1 MKRFLPANQ
10 ISRYRNF
17 SAQPALLSLFP
28 HRFLHQQALF
38 YLRIFLATLALL
50 FSAVSL
56 FAQQDTGQDAAY
68 KKVIHDRVAKF
79 VDPLSIS
86 DAANYNSVL
95 EIISQRYY
103 TINSLSEKSKANIA
117 AIKSQNLSAEE
128 KDALIKKEDDA
139 RMVVL
144 KKGHDEFVAALQ
156 KKLSG
161 EQVDK
166 IKDGMTYSVLHVT
179 YDAYVDMIP
188 RLTTEQKDK
197 IYTWL
202 VEARELAMDGESSD
216 KKHQIFGKYKG
227 RINNYLAAQGYN
239 VRDEEHAWQ
248 QRIKE
253 RKEMAKQS
261 EKN

>member
-1 MKRFLPANQ
+1 MNRFLPAEQN
-10 ISRYRNF
+10 SCYRTN
-17 SAQPALLSLFP
+17 SVKAALLP
-28 HRFLHQQALF
+28 VHPYQFLPQQALF
-38 YLRIFLATLALL
+38 YLRILLVTLGLL
-50 FSAVSL
+50 VSAVVFS
-56 FAQQDTGQDAAY
+56 QQDADQDAAY

-79 VDPLSIS
+79 VDPLNIS
-86 DAANYNSVL
+86 DATNYNSVM
-95 EIISQRYY
+95 EVIAQRYY
-103 TINSLSEKSKANIA
+103 TINTLSEKSKAAIA
-117 AIKSQNLSAEE
+117 AIKSQTLSNEE
-128 KDALIKKEDDA
+128 KDALIKKEDDT
-139 RMVVL
+139 RLVEL
-144 KKGHDEFVAALQ
+144 KKGHDVFVAALQ

-197 IYTWL
+197 IYSWL

-253 RKEMAKQS
+253 RKEMAKQA
-261 EKN
+261 ETK

>member
-1 MKRFLPANQ
+1 MKRFLPADQN
-10 ISRYRNF
+10 SCNRND
-17 SAQPALLSLFP
+17 SVQTALLPVHLNS
-28 HRFLHQQALF
+28 FLPQHTLF

-50 FSAVSL
+50 VSAVSL
-56 FAQQDTGQDAAY
+56 FAQQEADQDAAY

-79 VDPLSIS
+79 VDPLNIG
-86 DAANYNSVL
+86 DAANYNSVMD
-95 EIISQRYY
+95 IISQRYY
-103 TINSLSEKSKANIA
+103 TINTLSEKSKAAIA
-117 AIKSQNLSAEE
+117 AIKSQNLSNEE

-139 RMVVL
+139 RMVSL
-144 KKGHDEFVAALQ
+144 KKGHGEFVAALQ

-161 EQVDK
+161 EQVDR

-197 IYTWL
+197 IYSWL

-227 RINNYLAAQGYN
+227 RINNYLAAEGYN

-248 QRIKE
+248 ERIKE
-253 RKEMAKQS
+253 RKEMAKQA
-261 EKN
+261 ETK

>member
-1 MKRFLPANQ
+1 MNRYLPAKQNSCYRNSSVQAAFLPLYP
-10 ISRYRNF
+10 YR
-17 SAQPALLSLFP
+17 SLP
-28 HRFLHQQALF
+28 QQTLF

-50 FSAVSL
+50 VSTVSL
-56 FAQQDTGQDAAY
+56 FAQQDADQDAAY

-79 VDPLSIS
+79 VDPLNIS
-86 DAANYNSVL
+86 DVANYNSVM

-103 TINSLSEKSKANIA
+103 TINTLSEKSKTVIA
-117 AIKSQNLSAEE
+117 AIKSQNLSTEE

-139 RMVVL
+139 RMVSL

-188 RLTTEQKDK
+188 RLTNEQKDK

-248 QRIKE
+248 QRIKD
-253 RKEMAKQS
+253 RKEMAKQA
-261 EKN
+261 ETK

>member
-1 MKRFLPANQ
+1 MKRFLPADQN
-10 ISRYRNF
+10 SCYR
-17 SAQPALLSLFP
+17 SDYVQTALLP
-28 HRFLHQQALF
+28 VHPNCFLPQHTLF

-50 FSAVSL
+50 VSTVSL
-56 FAQQDTGQDAAY
+56 LAQETEQDAAY

-79 VDPLSIS
+79 VDPLNI
-86 DAANYNSVL
+86 DAANYNSVM

-103 TINSLSEKSKANIA
+103 NINSLAEKSKSAIA
-117 AIKSQNLSAEE
+117 AIKSQNMSTEK
-128 KDALIKKEDDA
+128 KDALIKKEDDT
-139 RMVVL
+139 RMVEL

-166 IKDGMTYSVLHVT
+166 IKDGMTYNVLHVT

-188 RLTTEQKDK
+188 HLTTEQKDK
-197 IYTWL
+197 IYAWL

-248 QRIKE
+248 ERIKE
-253 RKEMAKQS
+253 RKEMAKQA
-261 EKN
+261 ETK

>member
-1 MKRFLPANQ
+1 MNRYLPAKQN
-10 ISRYRNF
+10 SCYRN
-17 SAQPALLSLFP
+17 SSVQAALLPLYP
-28 HRFLHQQALF
+28 HRFLPQQTLF
-38 YLRIFLATLALL
+38 YLRIFLATLTLL
-50 FSAVSL
+50 VSTVSL
-56 FAQQDTGQDAAY
+56 FAQDADQDAAY

-79 VDPLSIS
+79 VDPLNIS
-86 DAANYNSVL
+86 DLAAYNSVM

-103 TINSLSEKSKANIA
+103 SINTLSEKSKATIA
-117 AIKSQNLSAEE
+117 AIKSQNLSTEE

-139 RMVVL
+139 RMVSL

-188 RLTTEQKDK
+188 RLTNEQKDK

-248 QRIKE
+248 ERIKQ
-253 RKEMAKQS
+253 RKEMAKQADS
-261 EKN
+261 K

>member
-1 MKRFLPANQ
+1 M
-10 ISRYRNF
+10 
-17 SAQPALLSLFP
+17 
-28 HRFLHQQALF
+28 
-38 YLRIFLATLALL
+38 
-50 FSAVSL
+50 
-56 FAQQDTGQDAAY
+56 
-68 KKVIHDRVAKF
+68 
-79 VDPLSIS
+79 
-86 DAANYNSVL
+86 

-103 TINSLSEKSKANIA
+103 TINTLSEKSKAAIA
-117 AIKSQNLSAEE
+117 AIKSQNLSTEE

-139 RMVVL
+139 RMVSL

-188 RLTTEQKDK
+188 RLTNEQKDK

-248 QRIKE
+248 QRIKD
-253 RKEMAKQS
+253 RKEMAKQA
-261 EKN
+261 ETK

>member
-1 MKRFLPANQ
+1 MKRFLPADQ
-10 ISRYRNF
+10 ISCYRNG
-17 SAQPALLSLFP
+17 SIQAVILPIHP
-28 HRFLHQQALF
+28 NRFLPQHTLF
-38 YLRIFLATLALL
+38 GFRIFLIMLALL
-50 FSAVSL
+50 VSAVSL
-56 FAQQDTGQDAAY
+56 FAQQDAEPDAAY

-79 VDPLSIS
+79 VDPLNI
-86 DAANYNSVL
+86 DAANYNSVM

-103 TINSLSEKSKANIA
+103 TINTLSERSKASIA
-117 AIKSQNLSAEE
+117 AIKSQNLSTEE
-128 KDALIKKEDDA
+128 KDALIKKEDDT
-139 RMVVL
+139 RMVEL
-144 KKGHDEFVAALQ
+144 KKGHDEFVTALQ

-197 IYTWL
+197 IYSWL

-248 QRIKE
+248 ERIKE
-253 RKEMAKQS
+253 RKAMAKQA
-261 EKN
+261 ETK